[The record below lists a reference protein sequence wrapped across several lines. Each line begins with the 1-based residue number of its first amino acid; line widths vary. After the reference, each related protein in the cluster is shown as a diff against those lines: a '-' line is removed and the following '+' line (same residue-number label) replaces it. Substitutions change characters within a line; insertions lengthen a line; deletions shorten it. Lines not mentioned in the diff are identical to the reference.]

1 MGCGS
6 WRRSTL
12 RVTSDVSRHSCST
25 HIAFGDLEVV
35 RHATRAGDGWAVAEA
50 LQAADTPLEQL
61 VSLAVGS
68 DDAVHIATYTGSA
81 AEPAA
86 AEILYL
92 TTG

>member
-1 MGCGS
+1 M
-6 WRRSTL
+6 
-12 RVTSDVSRHSCST
+12 
-25 HIAFGDLEVV
+25 AEV
-35 RHATRAGDGWAVAEA
+35 
-50 LQAADTPLEQL
+50 LQAADTPLGQL